1 MLEVIEGH
9 GLAATQRG
17 LDALPEGEGVEAVV
31 MDMHEP
37 YRQAVQMCCP
47 RARIVADKYHVI
59 SKVNQAMDQV
69 RLRLQRQEAKGRK
82 HLLHHKRLL
91 LLKGRENLSSEER
104 QTLDALFGAYP
115 ELGTAW
121 RLKETFRAWY
131 RLPDRHTAA
140 TALQQW
146 ERWALQE
153 GPREFHRLSFMLTSW
168 RDEIL
173 NYFDHRLTNGF
184 VEGKNNRIK
193 VIMRTAYGY
202 RNMENLRLR
211 ILMTNPPDT
220 FAAGALL
227 HTS

>member
-1 MLEVIEGH
+1 
-9 GLAATQRG
+9 
-17 LDALPEGEGVEAVV
+17 
-31 MDMHEP
+31 
-37 YRQAVQMCCP
+37 
-47 RARIVADKYHVI
+47 
-59 SKVNQAMDQV
+59 
-69 RLRLQRQEAKGRK
+69 
-82 HLLHHKRLL
+82 
-91 LLKGRENLSSEER
+91 
-104 QTLDALFGAYP
+104 
-115 ELGTAW
+115 
-121 RLKETFRAWY
+121 
-131 RLPDRHTAA
+131 
-140 TALQQW
+140 
-146 ERWALQE
+146 
-153 GPREFHRLSFMLTSW
+153 MLTSW